1 MSGRASWRSFRRDW
15 KDDDLTEVCE
25 DLGHLTEVGAGKAA
39 GENREAPSIPR
50 VCYGR
55 EPCVSVTCVPKSA
68 ASCPSSQP
76 HIPSHCLG
84 LRLRKLQ
91 RKNARGQGLQPK
103 VGWDGRGPYAQHFM
117 YLRHPCRGSSSE
129 TPPGWA
135 LSAPGICEEGSR
147 ELAPCAESET
157 GSQCVRSHNASSGLV
172 LALRMG
178 SFRERRLWPLKDL

>member
-91 RKNARGQGLQPK
+91 RKNARARGLQPK
-103 VGWDGRGPYAQHFM
+103 VGWDGRGPYAQHFK
-117 YLRHPCRGSSSE
+117 YLRPPCRGSSSE